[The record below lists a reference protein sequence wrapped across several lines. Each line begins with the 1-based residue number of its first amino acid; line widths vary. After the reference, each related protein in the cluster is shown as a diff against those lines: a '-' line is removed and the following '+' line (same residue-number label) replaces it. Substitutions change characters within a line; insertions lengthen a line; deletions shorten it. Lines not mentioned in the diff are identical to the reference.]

1 MGVVYCIGSMLII
14 DNVILN
20 NHRVKNKHF
29 SVLEKEVVYDY
40 FSFLVALNNLFGST
54 TRDLLTN
61 QAKLSCD
68 LFIQRKTDTN

>member
-54 TRDLLTN
+54 ARDLLTN
-61 QAKLSCD
+61 QAKPSCD
-68 LFIQRKTDTN
+68 LIIQRKTDTN